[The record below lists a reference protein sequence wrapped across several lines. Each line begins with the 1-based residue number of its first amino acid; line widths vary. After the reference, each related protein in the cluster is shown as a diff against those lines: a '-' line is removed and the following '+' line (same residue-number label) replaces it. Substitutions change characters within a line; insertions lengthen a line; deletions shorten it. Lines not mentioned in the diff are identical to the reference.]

1 MAVARDASHSAGFSA
16 RTVAQCTKWAFV
28 RCGCCFC
35 LPPVKEDREMV
46 GTVSRGPV
54 RRLGCRCSECQ
65 AVVFGDLADFL
76 GGELGGVCDD
86 PEWYAAFEQFQR
98 DFFHGVALATC
109 LTACLTVFHCDF

>member
-1 MAVARDASHSAGFSA
+1 MRLIVL
-16 RTVAQCTKWAFV
+16 AFLRGRAHNV
-28 RCGCCFC
+28 HKVGICALRMLF

-46 GTVSRGPV
+46 GTVSREPV
-54 RRLGCRCSECQ
+54 RRLVCRCSECR